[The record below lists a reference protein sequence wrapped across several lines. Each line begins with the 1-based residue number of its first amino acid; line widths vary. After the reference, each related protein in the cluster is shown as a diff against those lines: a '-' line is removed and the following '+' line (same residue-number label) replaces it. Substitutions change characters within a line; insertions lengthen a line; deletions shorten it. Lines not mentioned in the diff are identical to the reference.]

1 MNANRSDHESVKARL
16 DDLVDGQLSDRTR
29 REVEGH
35 LETCAACR
43 ATVATRRELSD
54 EIATLPRSVEPSR
67 ELWPDIRSRL
77 EEREARGRAGSL
89 RALAAAATGA
99 LVAGAAALT
108 LWLSADGDP
117 TEASR
122 AADRGASAGDDPV
135 ALVADWRSFEREY
148 AGAAEELQETLDEL
162 GNELSPETRRIV
174 ERNLDVIDA
183 AIAESRAALEGD
195 PANWEL
201 ARALRSA
208 WSSKVEMLQ
217 YVTRL

>member
-1 MNANRSDHESVKARL
+1 LVWHLCAISPRGERGQAPSV
-16 DDLVDGQLSDRTR
+16 
-29 REVEGH
+29 H
-35 LETCAACR
+35 LEGPVDPVDPAA
-43 ATVATRRELSD
+43 A
-54 EIATLPRSVEPSR
+54 
-67 ELWPDIRSRL
+67 
-77 EEREARGRAGSL
+77 EREEDVALLLEAVVPVRA
-89 RALAAAATGA
+89 
-99 LVAGAAALT
+99 
-108 LWLSADGDP
+108 
-117 TEASR
+117 
-122 AADRGASAGDDPV
+122 DPV

>member
-1 MNANRSDHESVKARL
+1 MNANRSDHESVNARL
-16 DDLVDGQLSDRTR
+16 DDLLDGQLSGGTR
-29 REVEGH
+29 REVEAH

-43 ATVATRRELSD
+43 ATVATRRELRDDVAALS
-54 EIATLPRSVEPSR
+54 RSVEPSR
-67 ELWPDIRSRL
+67 DLWPAIRSRMK
-77 EEREARGRAGSL
+77 EREARGRAGSL
-89 RALAAAATGA
+89 RALAAAAMVA

-117 TEASR
+117 TETSR
-122 AADRGASAGDDPV
+122 SADGGAVAGDEPV
-135 ALVADWRSFEREY
+135 ALVADWRSLEREY
-148 AGAAEELQETLDEL
+148 AGAAEELQQTLDEI
-162 GNELSPETRRIV
+162 GDELSPETRRIV
-174 ERNLDVIDA
+174 ERNLEVIDA

-195 PANWEL
+195 PANREL

>member
-1 MNANRSDHESVKARL
+1 MNANRSDHESVNARL
-16 DDLVDGQLSDRTR
+16 DDLLDGQLSESTR
-29 REVEGH
+29 REVEAH
-35 LETCAACR
+35 LETCDACR
-43 ATVATRRELSD
+43 VALATRRELLD
-54 EIATLPRSVEPSR
+54 EVAALPRRVEPSR

-89 RALAAAATGA
+89 RALAAAAMVA

-108 LWLSADGDP
+108 LWLWADGDP

-122 AADRGASAGDDPV
+122 SADRAGAGDDPV
-135 ALVADWRSFEREY
+135 ALVGDWRSVEREY
-148 AGAAEELQETLDEL
+148 AGAAEELQQTLEEIGD
-162 GNELSPETRRIV
+162 ELSPETRRIV
-174 ERNLDVIDA
+174 ERNLEVIDA

-195 PANWEL
+195 PANREL
-201 ARALRSA
+201 ARSLRFA

>member
-1 MNANRSDHESVKARL
+1 MNANRSDHESVNARL
-16 DDLVDGQLSDRTR
+16 DDLLDGQLSESTR
-29 REVEGH
+29 REVEAH
-35 LETCAACR
+35 LETCDACR
-43 ATVATRRELSD
+43 VALATRRELLD
-54 EIATLPRSVEPSR
+54 EVAALPRRVEPSR

-89 RALAAAATGA
+89 RALAAAAMVA

-108 LWLSADGDP
+108 LWLWADGDP

-122 AADRGASAGDDPV
+122 SADRAGAGDDPV
-135 ALVADWRSFEREY
+135 ALVGDWRSVEREY
-148 AGAAEELQETLDEL
+148 AGAAEELQQTLEEIGD
-162 GNELSPETRRIV
+162 ELSPETRRIV
-174 ERNLDVIDA
+174 ERNLEVIDA

-195 PANWEL
+195 PANREL

>member
-1 MNANRSDHESVKARL
+1 MNANRSDHESVNARL
-16 DDLVDGQLSDRTR
+16 DDLLDGQLSESTR
-29 REVEGH
+29 REVEAH
-35 LETCAACR
+35 LETCDACR
-43 ATVATRRELSD
+43 VALATRRELLD
-54 EIATLPRSVEPSR
+54 EVAALPRRVEPSR

-89 RALAAAATGA
+89 RALAAAAMVA

-108 LWLSADGDP
+108 LWLWADGDP

-122 AADRGASAGDDPV
+122 SADRAGAGDDPV
-135 ALVADWRSFEREY
+135 ALVGDWRSVEREY
-148 AGAAEELQETLDEL
+148 AGAAEELQQTLEEIGD
-162 GNELSPETRRIV
+162 ELSPETRRIV
-174 ERNLDVIDA
+174 ERNLEVIDA

-195 PANWEL
+195 PANREL
-201 ARALRSA
+201 ARSLRSA